1 MFKSLE
7 FLPYLPQQV
16 VSENLPVL
24 IGKLLQSTAGK
35 TVVGALLDGSTDSM
49 SSQCV
54 KKSVLKFR
62 PVAVMRFVYDIL
74 GESFQ
79 DYS

>member
-1 MFKSLE
+1 MKFEILE
-7 FLPYLPQQV
+7 FLPYLSQQAV
-16 VSENLPVL
+16 CDNLPVL
-24 IGKLLQSTAGK
+24 IGKLLQGTAGK
-35 TVVGALLDGSTDSM
+35 TVVAALLDGSMDSM

-62 PVAVMRFVYDIL
+62 PVAVMRFVHDII

-79 DYS
+79 D

>member
-1 MFKSLE
+1 M
-7 FLPYLPQQV
+7 
-16 VSENLPVL
+16 L
-24 IGKLLQSTAGK
+24 IGKLLQGTAGK
-35 TVVGALLDGSTDSM
+35 AVVVALLDGVTDGM

-62 PVAVMRFVYDIL
+62 PVAVMRFVHDIM
-74 GESFQ
+74 GERFQ

>member
-1 MFKSLE
+1 M
-7 FLPYLPQQV
+7 
-16 VSENLPVL
+16 L
-24 IGKLLQSTAGK
+24 IGKLLQGTAGK
-35 TVVGALLDGSTDSM
+35 TVAAALLDGSTDGM

-62 PVAVMRFVYDIL
+62 PVALMRFVHDIM

-79 DYS
+79 DHS